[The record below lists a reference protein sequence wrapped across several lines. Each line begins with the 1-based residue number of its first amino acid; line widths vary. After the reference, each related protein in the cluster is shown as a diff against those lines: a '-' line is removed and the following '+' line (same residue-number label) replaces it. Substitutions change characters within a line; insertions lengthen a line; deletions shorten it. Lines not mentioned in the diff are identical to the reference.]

1 MASAGVSPG
10 TGPNRGIRSQAALA
24 APKSS
29 SRLGFCAQGFWPEST
44 FVDAPSASAPAA
56 SAPAASVRVFFQG
69 GVGGDFGI
77 GTVGVAGLGGQAGV
91 GGGGCTAPRTPTRF
105 AQIASNEDAFASS
118 GGVRTCAAAIGC
130 DIGCDQEA
138 QLAASDSSN
147 AL

>member
-1 MASAGVSPG
+1 MPPRVFVNLFFSFRLSASAGVSPG
-10 TGPNRGIRSQAALA
+10 TGPNRGGRTDAAGA
-24 APKSS
+24 DADGASMN
-29 SRLGFCAQGFWPEST
+29 
-44 FVDAPSASAPAA
+44 VDLRA
-56 SAPAASVRVFFQG
+56 FFQG
-69 GVGGDFGI
+69 GVGGVGGDFGSC
-77 GTVGVAGLGGQAGV
+77 TVGVAGLGGQAGV

-105 AQIASNEDAFASS
+105 AQIASNEDAFAIS

>member
-1 MASAGVSPG
+1 MNVD
-10 TGPNRGIRSQAALA
+10 
-24 APKSS
+24 
-29 SRLGFCAQGFWPEST
+29 SRA
-44 FVDAPSASAPAA
+44 
-56 SAPAASVRVFFQG
+56 FFQG
-69 GVGGDFGI
+69 GVGGVGGDFGSC
-77 GTVGVAGLGGQAGV
+77 TVGVAGLGGQAGV
-91 GGGGCTAPRTPTRF
+91 GGGGCTTPRTSTRF